1 MFKKHNRMMRKKRT
15 HAASL
20 VAVLHNIR
28 SVHNVASMFRTA
40 DGAGIAKI
48 FLTGFTPAPIN
59 RFGAPVPQF
68 AKVSLGAEKSVP
80 WEKIR
85 RVGDVLKKLRAEGY
99 VIVALEQSKN
109 SVPYYSLKASS
120 SKLKLIALM
129 VGNEVRGI
137 PPVLLRRADVIM
149 EIPMRGSKESLNVSV
164 AFGIAAYALSANS
177 H

>member
-1 MFKKHNRMMRKKRT
+1 MRHKHSR
-15 HAASL
+15 AISF

-40 DGAGIAKI
+40 DGAGVAKI
-48 FLTGFTPAPIN
+48 YLTGFTPAPVD

-68 AKVSLGAEKSVP
+68 AKVSLGAEKSMP
-80 WEKIR
+80 WEKVW
-85 RVGDVLKKLRAEGY
+85 RVGDVMKRLKREGY

-120 SKLKLIALM
+120 SKLKPIALM

-137 PPVLLRRADVIM
+137 PLVLLRRADVIM